1 MFVTNNSRR
10 AFLRLSVG
18 AVVAGGLPTG
28 PLAANTLLRSRPIPA
43 TGELLPVVGLG
54 TYRSFDVGA
63 VETERSPLRRVL
75 GLFVENGGT
84 LVDTS
89 PMYGTAE
96 AVVGDLANQLGLTE
110 RLFFATKVW
119 TRGQQEGVSQMQ
131 RSLALLRRANI
142 ELMQVHNLVDT
153 EAHLTT
159 LADWKAHGIVRY
171 VGITHYTTDAF
182 TELEAILRRYPIDF
196 VQFPYSIVNRAAEQ
210 RLLAAAA
217 DRGVAVITHRN
228 FEKGRLFKRVQDHVV
243 PAWASEFD
251 CHTWGQFF
259 LKYVLAAPQVNC
271 VIPATG
277 NPKHLLDNLQAGLGA
292 LPDAGQRQRMVGVIE
307 NL

>member
-1 MFVTNNSRR
+1 
-10 AFLRLSVG
+10 
-18 AVVAGGLPTG
+18 
-28 PLAANTLLRSRPIPA
+28 
-43 TGELLPVVGLG
+43 VVGLG
-54 TYRSFDVGA
+54 TYRSFDVGV

-75 GLFVENGGT
+75 GLFADQGGT

-96 AVVGDLANQLGLTE
+96 AVVGDLANQLGITE
-110 RLFFATKVW
+110 QLFFATKVW
-119 TRGQQEGVSQMQ
+119 TRGRQEGISQMQ

-142 ELMQVHNLVDT
+142 ELMQVHNLVDV
-153 EAHLTT
+153 EAQLAT

-171 VGITHYTTDAF
+171 VGITHYTIDAF
-182 TELEAILRRYPIDF
+182 MELEAILRRYPIDF
-196 VQFPYSIVNRAAEQ
+196 VQFPYSIANRAAEQ

-228 FEKGRLFKRVQDHVV
+228 FEKGRLFKQVQGHAL
-243 PAWASEFD
+243 PAWAHEFD
-251 CHTWGQFF
+251 CRTWGQFF
-259 LKYVLAAPQVNC
+259 LKYVLAAPAVNC

-277 NPKHLLDNLQAGLGA
+277 NPKHLLDNLQAGRGA
-292 LPDAGQRQRMVGVIE
+292 LPDAAQRQRMVNVID